1 MYYSPTTGGFY
12 AIELQADYS
21 KNGAWPD
28 DAIEI
33 SPGDERNIRQAKE
46 RGQTVTY
53 KKGAWKF
60 ADQPI
65 DEKMVA
71 ASWRAR
77 RDAALSSCDYL
88 AMPDYPL
95 TDADRTALYEYRK
108 ALRDVTEQ
116 AGFPNRA
123 QWPVAPGFVK

>member
-1 MYYSPTTGGFY
+1 MHYSPTTGGFY
-12 AIELQADYS
+12 AIELRADYS
-21 KNGAWPD
+21 KNGTWPD

-33 SPGDERNIRQAKE
+33 SSGDERNIRQAKG
-46 RGQTVTY
+46 RSQTVTY

-60 ADQPI
+60 TDRPI
-65 DEKMVA
+65 DEAAVA

-77 RDAALSSCDYL
+77 RDTCLSSCDYL

-95 TDADRTALYEYRK
+95 TDSDRSALYEYRK

-116 AGFPNRA
+116 AGFPNRV
-123 QWPVAPGFVK
+123 QWPVAPSCVK

>member
-1 MYYSPTTGGFY
+1 MHYSPTTGGFY

-60 ADQPI
+60 TDQPI
-65 DEKMVA
+65 DATAVA

-77 RDAALSSCDYL
+77 RDACLSSCDYL

-95 TDADRTALYEYRK
+95 TDADRAALYEYRK

-116 AGFPNRA
+116 VEFPNRV
-123 QWPVAPGFVK
+123 QWPVAPGCVK